1 MAALA
6 FGVLEIDGTCICISF
21 RETSQ
26 ALPASE
32 CVWCG
37 RCGCSRHA
45 FVVTAGKYWK
55 CFSYRFPAV
64 TFLLN
69 EDFINGRQG
78 RGASGWRTL
87 DPTARD
93 TEIIS
98 PLRVPPYFPYVCHFF
113 GLQKEKEK
121 NREGV
126 IPKQF
131 SSSGWRRNLP
141 SVGFLFILSH
151 MCLATTVSLFLA
163 TCSLLIKR
171 PVET

>member
-6 FGVLEIDGTCICISF
+6 FGVLEIDGTCNCISF
-21 RETSQ
+21 RETSR

-45 FVVTAGKYWK
+45 FVVSTGKYWK

-64 TFLLN
+64 TILLN
-69 EDFINGRQG
+69 ENFINGRLG

-93 TEIIS
+93 TKIIS
-98 PLRVPPYFPYVCHFF
+98 PVRVLSLCLSLL
-113 GLQKEKEK
+113 GLLGSAKRKEKSLEV
-121 NREGV
+121 V
-126 IPKQF
+126 IPKKF
-131 SSSGWRRNLP
+131 SSSEWRRNLP
-141 SVGFLFILSH
+141 SVGFLLILFH
-151 MCLATTVSLFLA
+151 LCLATTVSLFLA